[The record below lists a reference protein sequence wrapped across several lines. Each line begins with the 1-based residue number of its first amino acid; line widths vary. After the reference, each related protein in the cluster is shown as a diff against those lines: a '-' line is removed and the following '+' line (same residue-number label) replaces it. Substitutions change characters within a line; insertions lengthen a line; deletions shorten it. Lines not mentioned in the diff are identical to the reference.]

1 MNMRKLEFLMLIV
14 GILIIL
20 SSFAALNYAV
30 VQNSPGSTNENQ
42 YNGSLD
48 EGEVLSELYT
58 LINVNRGDRGMNTLQ
73 INNNLETMAEY
84 KANNM
89 KSKNYI
95 SHTSPSGST
104 VDDRFERF
112 NIECSNKGENL
123 AQTYYMQEVDVNYG
137 STSLYTSEEELAEGI
152 NKQFMASQSHKNN
165 ILSEDY
171 SEYGLG
177 LSITEEG
184 KVYVV
189 QEFCG

>member
-1 MNMRKLEFLMLIV
+1 MRKLEFVILLI

-20 SSFAALNYAV
+20 SSFLALNYAV
-30 VQNSPGSTNENQ
+30 VENRPNSTNENP
-42 YNGSLD
+42 YNESLEED
-48 EGEVLSELYT
+48 KVLSELYT
-58 LINVNRGDRGMNTLQ
+58 LTNINRGDRGINTLN
-73 INNNLETMAEY
+73 INNDLRTMAEY

-89 KSKNYI
+89 KNKNYI
-95 SHTSPSGST
+95 SHTSPSGSS
-104 VDDRFERF
+104 VEDRFKRF
-112 NIECSNKGENL
+112 NAECAKKGENL

-137 STSLYTSEEELAEGI
+137 GNSLYTSEKELARGI

-177 LSITEEG
+177 LSITENG

>member
-1 MNMRKLEFLMLIV
+1 MRKLEFLMLLV

-30 VQNSPGSTNENQ
+30 VQNSPNSTNENP
-42 YNGSLD
+42 YNGSLKED
-48 EGEVLSELYT
+48 EVLSELYT
-58 LINVNRGDRGMNTLQ
+58 LTNVNRGDRGMNTLE
-73 INNNLETMAEY
+73 INDDLETMAEY

-89 KSKNYI
+89 KNKNYI
-95 SHTSPSGST
+95 SHTAPSGST
-104 VDDRFERF
+104 VEDRFERF
-112 NIECSNKGENL
+112 NIECPNKGENL

-137 STSLYTSEEELAEGI
+137 STSLYTSEKELAKGI

-177 LSITEEG
+177 LSITEDG